1 MPTPYGLDIV
11 ESCGACEMRTRYAFC
26 DLPEPDLQAF
36 ESIKHTI
43 TYPKDTVLF
52 AEGQKPRGIFVLC
65 KGRVKLSLCSRDGKT
80 LIMKIVEPGEL
91 LGLSSAISG
100 KVYEVTAE
108 TAEPC
113 QLTFVKR
120 DDFLSFL
127 RQRSDACLQVACQ
140 LADKYTSACREIRSL
155 CFSHTA
161 EEKLAALFL
170 DWSARNGAGADE
182 SHTRVKLS
190 LTHEEMA
197 QMIGMTRETVT
208 RTLAALKKRQIVQ
221 VKGATLLIRDKRA
234 LQAMAISVQ

>member
-11 ESCGACEMRTRYAFC
+11 ESCGACALRTRYAFC

-43 TYPKDTVLF
+43 TYPKDAVLF

-91 LGLSSAISG
+91 LGLSSAIGG

-113 QLTFVKR
+113 QLTFVRR
-120 DDFLSFL
+120 DDFLCFL
-127 RQRSDACLQVACQ
+127 RQHSDACLQVACQ
-140 LADKYTSACREIRSL
+140 LAEKYTSACREIRSL
-155 CFSHTA
+155 SFSHTA
-161 EEKLAALFL
+161 EEKLAALLL
-170 DWSARNGAGADE
+170 DWSSRRRADGDE
-182 SHTRVKLS
+182 SRNRLKLS
-190 LTHEEMA
+190 LTHEEIA
-197 QMIGMTRETVT
+197 QRIGMTRETVT
-208 RTLAALKKRQIVQ
+208 RTLADLKKRRIVEG
-221 VKGATLLIRDKRA
+221 KGATLQIRDKRA
-234 LQAMAISVQ
+234 LQAMAIAIQ